1 MVVGCE
7 TEDSRLERDFL
18 SECGMQEQSCETMQD
33 NEAMETTETTRQH
46 TTHIHVPHVEMVVF
60 L

>member
-1 MVVGCE
+1 MVVGCV
-7 TEDSRLERDFL
+7 TVDSRLERDFL
-18 SECGMQEQSCETMQD
+18 SQRRMQEQTRETMQD

-46 TTHIHVPHVEMVVF
+46 TTHIHVPHVETVVF